1 MYIKLKDHRVKTKA
15 YITLEK
21 SILILYTQI
30 SILYTQYL
38 YSIPDTMNNNYDKI
52 ANHYDTL
59 SRLVFFKSQVNAQV
73 NQLQYLPKDSSVLIA
88 GGGTGWILEEI
99 AKIYP
104 SGLRIV
110 YVEISAKMIAL
121 SQKRNYQNNQ
131 VEFVNLG
138 IEDFKTEIAF
148 DVILTPFLFDNF
160 AEQRAEKVFGQ
171 LNAYLKKD
179 GLWFLVDF
187 SLNKANGNW
196 WKWLLLKSM
205 YSFFKLLG
213 IVEANELIDMNSY
226 FLNAG
231 YKILELRLY
240 YGGFIKAVIFKK

>member
-1 MYIKLKDHRVKTKA
+1 
-15 YITLEK
+15 
-21 SILILYTQI
+21 
-30 SILYTQYL
+30 
-38 YSIPDTMNNNYDKI
+38 MNNNYDKI

-59 SRLVFFKSQVNAQV
+59 SRLVFFKSQVNAQI
-73 NQLQYLPKDSSVLIA
+73 NQLQYLPKDSSVLIV

-104 SGLRIV
+104 SGLKIV

-121 SQKRNYQNNQ
+121 SKKRDCKNNQ
-131 VEFVNLG
+131 IKFVHLG
-138 IEDFKTEIAF
+138 IEDFGVDIVF

-160 AEQRAEKVFGQ
+160 AAQRVAKVFGQ

-187 SLNKANGNW
+187 SLDKNNGNW

-213 IVEANELIDMNSY
+213 IVEANHLIDMNPY

-231 YKILELRLY
+231 YKILALRSY
-240 YGGFIKAVIFKK
+240 YGNFIKAVIFKKIK

>member
-1 MYIKLKDHRVKTKA
+1 
-15 YITLEK
+15 
-21 SILILYTQI
+21 
-30 SILYTQYL
+30 
-38 YSIPDTMNNNYDKI
+38 MNNNYDKI
-52 ANHYDTL
+52 ANHYDAL
-59 SRLVFFKSQVNAQV
+59 SRLVFFKSQVNAQID
-73 NQLQYLPKDSSVLIA
+73 QLHHIPKNSSVLIV

-104 SGLRIV
+104 SGLKLV

-121 SQKRNYQNNQ
+121 SKKRYTEGNL

-138 IEDFKTEIAF
+138 IEDFRTDTVF
-148 DVILTPFLFDNF
+148 DMILTPFLFDNF
-160 AEQRAEKVFGQ
+160 AEQRAAKVFDQ
-171 LNAYLKKD
+171 LNEYLKKD

-187 SLNKANGNW
+187 SLNKNNGNW

-213 IVEANELIDMNSY
+213 IVEANQLIDMNPY

-231 YKILELRLY
+231 YKIFELRLY
-240 YGGFIKAVIFKK
+240 YGNFIKAVIFKKIK

>member
-1 MYIKLKDHRVKTKA
+1 
-15 YITLEK
+15 
-21 SILILYTQI
+21 
-30 SILYTQYL
+30 
-38 YSIPDTMNNNYDKI
+38 MNNNYDKI

-59 SRLVFFKSQVNAQV
+59 SRLVFFKSQVNAQA
-73 NQLQYLPKDSSVLIA
+73 NQLQHITENSAVLIV

-104 SGLRIV
+104 SGLKIV

-121 SQKRNYQNNQ
+121 SQKRNCKNNQ
-131 VEFVNLG
+131 VEFVHLG
-138 IEDFKTEIAF
+138 IEDFRANIVF

-160 AEQRAEKVFGQ
+160 AEQRAAKVFDQ
-171 LNAYLKKD
+171 LNEYLKKD

-187 SLNKANGNW
+187 SLNKNNGAW

-213 IVEANELIDMNSY
+213 IVEANQLIDMDPY
-226 FLNAG
+226 FLNKG
-231 YKILELRLY
+231 YQILEQRFY
-240 YGGFIKAVIFKK
+240 YRDFIKALIYKKIK

>member
-1 MYIKLKDHRVKTKA
+1 
-15 YITLEK
+15 
-21 SILILYTQI
+21 
-30 SILYTQYL
+30 
-38 YSIPDTMNNNYDKI
+38 MNNNYDKI

-73 NQLQYLPKDSSVLIA
+73 SQLKYIPKNSSVLIV

-99 AKIYP
+99 AKIY
-104 SGLRIV
+104 SGGLKIV

-121 SQKRNYQNNQ
+121 SQKRNCKNNQ

-138 IEDFKTEIAF
+138 IESFETDIVF

-160 AEQRAEKVFGQ
+160 AEQRAAKVFNQ
-171 LNAYLKKD
+171 LNACLKKD

-187 SLNKANGNW
+187 SLNQTNGSW

-213 IVEANELIDMNSY
+213 IVEATRLIDMNSY

-231 YKILELRLY
+231 YQIFKLQSY
-240 YGGFIKAVIFKK
+240 YGSFIRAVIYKK

>member
-1 MYIKLKDHRVKTKA
+1 
-15 YITLEK
+15 
-21 SILILYTQI
+21 
-30 SILYTQYL
+30 
-38 YSIPDTMNNNYDKI
+38 MNNNYDKI

-59 SRLVFFKSQVNAQV
+59 SCLVFFKSQVNAQI
-73 NQLQYLPKDSSVLIA
+73 NQLQYLPKDGSVLIV

-99 AKIYP
+99 AKIHP
-104 SGLRIV
+104 SNLKLV

-121 SQKRNYQNNQ
+121 SQKRNCKNNQ

-138 IEDFKTEIAF
+138 IEDFRTDTIF

-160 AEQRAEKVFGQ
+160 AEQRAASIFEQ

-187 SLNKANGNW
+187 SLNKNNGNW

-213 IVEANELIDMNSY
+213 IVEANHLVDMNPY
-226 FLNAG
+226 FINAG
-231 YKILELRLY
+231 YKIFELRLY
-240 YGGFIKAVIFKK
+240 YGDFIKAVIFKK

>member
-1 MYIKLKDHRVKTKA
+1 
-15 YITLEK
+15 
-21 SILILYTQI
+21 
-30 SILYTQYL
+30 
-38 YSIPDTMNNNYDKI
+38 MNNNYDKI

-59 SRLVFFKSQVNAQV
+59 SRLVFFKSQVNAQID
-73 NQLQYLPKDSSVLIA
+73 QLHHIPKNSSVLIV

-99 AKIYP
+99 ARINP
-104 SGLRIV
+104 GGLKIV
-110 YVEISAKMIAL
+110 YVEISAKMLAL
-121 SQKRNYQNNQ
+121 SQKRNYKNNQ

-138 IEDFKTEIAF
+138 IEDFRTDTVF

-160 AEQRAEKVFGQ
+160 AEQRVAKVFDQ
-171 LNAYLKKD
+171 LNEYLKKD

-187 SLNKANGNW
+187 SLNKNNGNW

-213 IVEANELIDMNSY
+213 IVEANHLIDMNHY

-231 YKILELRLY
+231 YKIFELRLY
-240 YGGFIKAVIFKK
+240 YGNFIKAVIFKK